1 MPPPEEKPHP
11 SDPAMLFSSI
21 EDELEEVESLL
32 LAELA
37 TSDPIIEQL
46 VDYTSRWRGKRLRPA
61 LLLLSGSVY
70 GPLIHDHKVL
80 AAVLEMIHT
89 ATLVHDDVLDAAS
102 LRRHNATIHSRWDT
116 ATSVLFGDFLFTHAF
131 HLASSLESTFACH
144 MIGKATNR
152 VCGGE
157 LRQIHQQGNYDLTES
172 EYLEIISSKTAE
184 LCAVSCLL
192 GVYCSGASQSIQ
204 AAFEDY
210 GRNLGIAFQITD
222 DILNFTGDEDV
233 LGKPKGNDF
242 REGTITL
249 PLIHALSNAS
259 TAGEKRVEELLK
271 EEWSERVCDEIV
283 DFVHTYHGINYAKE
297 RAREYA
303 MEAKSILVEEPENV
317 AKQAL
322 LNMVD
327 YAIERDR

>member
-1 MPPPEEKPHP
+1 MTPPEERPLP
-11 SDPAMLFSSI
+11 SDPALLFSSI

-46 VDYTSRWRGKRLRPA
+46 VDYTSHWRGKRLRPA

-144 MIGKATNR
+144 RIGKATNR

-222 DILNFTGDEDV
+222 DLLDYVGKENEVGKS
-233 LGKPKGNDF
+233 LGTDLEQNKL
-242 REGTITL
+242 TL
-249 PLIHALSNAS
+249 PLIALLQSSETGFKNEAHQLLASSDHQKRLRLSQLLKDSNALEYSQQRALEFSDKACLALSEVPESPTKN
-259 TAGEKRVEELLK
+259 TLL
-271 EEWSERVCDEIV
+271 
-283 DFVHTYHGINYAKE
+283 
-297 RAREYA
+297 
-303 MEAKSILVEEPENV
+303 
-317 AKQAL
+317 AL
-322 LNMVD
+322 TQLAVTRK
-327 YAIERDR
+327 A

>member
-1 MPPPEEKPHP
+1 
-11 SDPAMLFSSI
+11 
-21 EDELEEVESLL
+21 
-32 LAELA
+32 
-37 TSDPIIEQL
+37 
-46 VDYTSRWRGKRLRPA
+46 
-61 LLLLSGSVY
+61 
-70 GPLIHDHKVL
+70 
-80 AAVLEMIHT
+80 MIHT

-222 DILNFTGDEDV
+222 DLLDYVGEENEVGKS
-233 LGKPKGNDF
+233 LGTDLEQNKL
-242 REGTITL
+242 TL
-249 PLIHALSNAS
+249 PIIALLQSSETGFKNEANQLLAGSDRHKRLRLSQLLKDSNALEYSQQRALDFADKACLALSEVPESPTKNTLLALTQLAVTRNA
-259 TAGEKRVEELLK
+259 
-271 EEWSERVCDEIV
+271 
-283 DFVHTYHGINYAKE
+283 
-297 RAREYA
+297 
-303 MEAKSILVEEPENV
+303 
-317 AKQAL
+317 
-322 LNMVD
+322 
-327 YAIERDR
+327 

>member
-1 MPPPEEKPHP
+1 MTPPEERPHP
-11 SDPAMLFSSI
+11 SDPALLFSSI

-46 VDYTSRWRGKRLRPA
+46 VDYTSHWRGKRLRPA

-222 DILNFTGDEDV
+222 DLLDYVGEENEVGKS
-233 LGKPKGNDF
+233 LGTDLDQNKL
-242 REGTITL
+242 TL
-249 PLIHALSNAS
+249 PLIALLQSSETGFKNEANQLLASSDHQKRLRLSQLLKDSNALEYSQQRALEFADKACLALSEIPESPTKN
-259 TAGEKRVEELLK
+259 TLL
-271 EEWSERVCDEIV
+271 
-283 DFVHTYHGINYAKE
+283 
-297 RAREYA
+297 
-303 MEAKSILVEEPENV
+303 
-317 AKQAL
+317 AL
-322 LNMVD
+322 TQLAVTRK
-327 YAIERDR
+327 A

>member
-11 SDPAMLFSSI
+11 SDPALLFSSI

-222 DILNFTGDEDV
+222 DLLDYVGEENEVGKS
-233 LGKPKGNDF
+233 LGTDLEQSKL
-242 REGTITL
+242 TL
-249 PLIHALSNAS
+249 PLIALLQSSETGFKNEAHQLLASSDHQKRLRLSQLLKDSNALEYSQQRALEFSDKACLALSEVPESPTKN
-259 TAGEKRVEELLK
+259 TLL
-271 EEWSERVCDEIV
+271 
-283 DFVHTYHGINYAKE
+283 
-297 RAREYA
+297 
-303 MEAKSILVEEPENV
+303 
-317 AKQAL
+317 AL
-322 LNMVD
+322 TQLAVTRK
-327 YAIERDR
+327 A